1 MMRTNLAAIAMAL
14 VFIAAWMGCDD
25 DDPAQP
31 KPNPQPT
38 SASKVIPA
46 VLDNTIYQEA
56 DTLSNA
62 LGEYLYTGTNVVG
75 PDARRGLILFAIADS
90 IPTGATIDSVS
101 LQMNLS
107 KASGFVTGATPTA
120 LHVVLASW
128 GEGTSNAS
136 DGGPGGTGEGDG
148 GFATLGDATWLDRF
162 RGTSLWAT
170 PGGDHT
176 PVASAVTS
184 TTSVLGPYTWAS
196 PEMAADVQS
205 WLDSP
210 ASNFGWLLVGDE
222 SIGGTARQFDSHDN
236 NAPAN
241 RPRLTVHYTTVG
253 P

>member
-1 MMRTNLAAIAMAL
+1 MRTNLAAMAVAL
-14 VFIAAWMGCDD
+14 VFMATWMGCDD
-25 DDPAQP
+25 DDPAKP
-31 KPNPQPT
+31 NPNPQPT

-46 VLDNTIYQEA
+46 VLDNTIYEES

-62 LGEYLYTGTNVVG
+62 LGQHIFSGTNNGGGDAG
-75 PDARRGLILFAIADS
+75 PDARRGLIRFAIVDS
-90 IPTGATIDSVS
+90 IPAGATIDSVS
-101 LQMNLS
+101 LRLNLS
-107 KASGFVTGATPTA
+107 KTSPFVPGATPTA
-120 LHVVLASW
+120 LHVVLTSW
-128 GEGTSNAS
+128 GEGTSVA
-136 DGGPGGTGEGDG
+136 DLGLGEGG
-148 GFATLGDATWLDRF
+148 GGVATAGDATWLDRF

-176 PVASAVTS
+176 PVASAVTN

-205 WLDSP
+205 WLDAP

-222 SIGGTARQFDSHDN
+222 SIAGTARQFDSHDN
-236 NAPAN
+236 NTPAN